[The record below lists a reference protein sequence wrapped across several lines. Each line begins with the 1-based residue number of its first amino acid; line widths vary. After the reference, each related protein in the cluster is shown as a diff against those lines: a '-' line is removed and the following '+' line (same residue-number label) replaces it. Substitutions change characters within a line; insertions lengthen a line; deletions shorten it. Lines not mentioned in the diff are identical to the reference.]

1 MNNEQ
6 LIKSAHVWAV
16 LVLIA
21 STAFGIARLSENTI
35 GAQNSNQNGNS
46 NSNTSGNANSS
57 RNKNANTSNRN
68 AATPNATG
76 EQAAM
81 GNLSSADQ
89 KFVMD
94 AALGGMMEVELGRW
108 AAQKGTTDGV
118 KEFGRRMIDD
128 HSKANTELM
137 SLASR
142 KGITLPTALD
152 QKHQAQIMKITRLTG
167 ADFDRSYVKMM
178 LSDHKK
184 DVSEFEK
191 QSTKG
196 ADPDIKAFAGTTLPT
211 LQEHLTMVQALSGTT
226 GGGNSNSGASNSNS
240 NRGSSMNSNSNRG
253 GSKNSNGNSNR
264 NSNGNGN
271 GNSNRP

>member
-16 LVLIA
+16 IVLIA
-21 STAFGIARLSENTI
+21 STVFGISRMSDSTI
-35 GAQNSNQNGNS
+35 GAQNSNQNNNS

-57 RNKNANTSNRN
+57 RSKNANTMSNRN
-68 AATPNATG
+68 AANPNATG

-81 GNLSSADQ
+81 GNLSSEDQ

-94 AALGGMMEVELGRW
+94 AAIGGMMEVELGRW
-108 AAQKGTTDGV
+108 AAQKGTTEAV
-118 KEFGRRMIDD
+118 KQFGKRMVDD

-152 QKHQAQIMKITRLTG
+152 QKHQAQITKITRMTG
-167 ADFDRSYVKMM
+167 ADFDRAYIKMM

-196 ADPDIKAFAGTTLPT
+196 TDADIKAFAGTTLPT
-211 LQEHLTMVQALSGTT
+211 LQEHLTLVEALNGSTS
-226 GGGNSNSGASNSNS
+226 GGNSNSGSNSNS
-240 NRGSSMNSNSNRG
+240 NRGSSMNSNSNSNRG
-253 GSKNSNGNSNR
+253 GSKNSNGN
-264 NSNGNGN
+264 

>member
-16 LVLIA
+16 IVLVA
-21 STAFGIARLSENTI
+21 STVFGIARMSDNMI
-35 GAQNSNQNGNS
+35 GAQNSNQNNNS
-46 NSNTSGNANSS
+46 NSNTSGNVNSS
-57 RNKNANTSNRN
+57 RNKNANTSSRN
-68 AATPNATG
+68 AANPNATG

-81 GNLSSADQ
+81 GNMNSADQ

-118 KEFGRRMIDD
+118 KQFGRRMVDD

-152 QKHQAQIMKITRLTG
+152 QKHQAQITKITRMTG
-167 ADFDRSYVKMM
+167 ADFDRAYIKMM

-196 ADPDIKAFAGTTLPT
+196 ADADIKAFAGTTLPT
-211 LQEHLTMVQALSGTT
+211 LQEHLTMIQALSGTT
-226 GGGNSNSGASNSNS
+226 GGGNSNSNSNH
-240 NRGSSMNSNSNRG
+240 G
-253 GSKNSNGNSNR
+253 GSKNSNGN
-264 NSNGNGN
+264 

>member
-16 LVLIA
+16 IVLVA
-21 STAFGIARLSENTI
+21 STVFGIARMSDNMI
-35 GAQNSNQNGNS
+35 GAQNSNQNNNS
-46 NSNTSGNANSS
+46 NSNISGNMNSS

-68 AATPNATG
+68 AANPNATG

-118 KEFGRRMIDD
+118 KQFGRRMVDD
-128 HSKANTELM
+128 HSKANTDLS

-152 QKHQAQIMKITRLTG
+152 EKHQAQITKITRMTG
-167 ADFDRSYVKMM
+167 ADFDRAYIKMM

-196 ADPDIKAFAGTTLPT
+196 ADADIKAFAGTTLPT
-211 LQEHLTMVQALSGTT
+211 LQEHLTMIQALSGTT
-226 GGGNSNSGASNSNS
+226 GGGNS
-240 NRGSSMNSNSNRG
+240 NSNSNRG
-253 GSKNSNGNSNR
+253 GSKNSNGN
-264 NSNGNGN
+264 